1 MNLGIAD
8 YREAYANGA
17 KPEDMIAAA
26 LARLERIGDPG
37 IFLHIADQAAI
48 DRAIEMLG
56 PFEPLTKPLWGVP
69 FAVKDNIDVAGMPT
83 TAGCPAYR
91 YMPSQDATVVGRLR
105 KAGAVPIGK
114 TNLDQFATG
123 LVGLRTPYQTPLNAL
138 DPKLVPGGSSSGSA
152 VAVAH
157 GMVPFALGTDT
168 AGSGRVPAGLNGL
181 VGLKPSLGA
190 LSTRGVVPACRSLDA
205 VSIFA
210 RSPADAFAVF
220 EAAAGFDQDDSYSRA
235 MKQAAPWPGAASLV
249 IGVPAIAD
257 RRFDG
262 CKEAEA
268 AFANVLQRLAAMGVE
283 IKELPFQTFYD
294 IAALLYEGP
303 WIAERYAA
311 IQSFMES
318 QPDALHPVT
327 RSVIARGADF
337 SAVDAFSAAYKLAD
351 LRRQSEPLL
360 ASVDLLCVPTA
371 PRNPRVEEVI
381 ADPIGVN
388 SMLGTYTNFVN
399 LLGLCGLTLPC
410 APRPDGEPNSVTLL
424 ALEEHDLRLSHFAE
438 TLGPA
443 LLRNRE
449 SETVLLAVVG
459 AHLSGMPLNF
469 QLQDLGAAF
478 IEATET
484 SADYRLFALPD
495 SKPSKPGMLRTS
507 NGSAIQVEI
516 YRLSTAAFGRFV
528 SMIPGPL
535 GIGDIRLADGRSVKG
550 FLAEAEA
557 LTDAEDITQFGGW
570 RAFIA
575 DTSGAEPAVNTQL
588 LT

>member
-1 MNLGIAD
+1 MLSIAE
-8 YREAYANGA
+8 YQAAYANGA
-17 KPEDMIAAA
+17 LPKDLIAAA
-26 LARLERIGDPG
+26 FDRLARVGDGG
-37 IFLHIADQAAI
+37 IFLHLADDALI
-48 DRAIEMLG
+48 DAMITQLG
-56 PFEPLTKPLWGVP
+56 PFNPAAKPLWGVP

-83 TAGCPAYR
+83 TAACPAFTFT
-91 YMPSQDATVVGRLR
+91 PAQDAVVVAKL
-105 KAGAVPIGK
+105 KAAGAIPIGK

-138 DPKLVPGGSSSGSA
+138 DPTLVPGGSSSGSA

-157 GMVPFALGTDT
+157 GIVPFALGTDT
-168 AGSGRVPAGLNGL
+168 AGSGRVPAGLNGV

-210 RSPADAFAVF
+210 RAPADAFAVF
-220 EAAAGFDQDDSYSRA
+220 QAAAAYDKDDSYSRA
-235 MKQAAPWPGAASLV
+235 MQQIAPWPDPAGLTV
-249 IGVPAIAD
+249 GVPAIAD

-262 CKEAEA
+262 CEAAEA
-268 AFANVLQRLAAMGVE
+268 AFANVLQQLRAMGME
-283 IKELPFQTFYD
+283 IKELPFQAFYD

-303 WIAERYAA
+303 WVAERYAA
-311 IQSFMES
+311 IQSFMKS

-327 RSVIARGADF
+327 RSIIEKGADF

-351 LRRQSEPLL
+351 LRRQSEPLS

-399 LLGLCGLTLPC
+399 LLGLCGITLPC
-410 APRPDGEPNSVTLL
+410 APRPDGEPSSVTLL
-424 ALEEHDLRLSHFAE
+424 APAAHDLRLSHLAE

-443 LLRNRE
+443 LIRDRE

-459 AHLSGMPLNF
+459 AHLSGMPLNY

-495 SKPSKPGMLRTS
+495 SKPAKPGMLRTS
-507 NGSAIQVEI
+507 NGSAIQVEV

-557 LTDAEDITQFGGW
+557 LTSAEDITQFGGW

-575 DTSGAEPAVNTQL
+575 DTSGAEPATNTRL

>member
-1 MNLGIAD
+1 MNLGVAE

-17 KPEDMIAAA
+17 KPEDMIMAA

-48 DRAIEMLG
+48 DRAIDMLG
-56 PFEPLTKPLWGVP
+56 PFELLTKPLWGVP

-91 YMPSQDATVVGRLR
+91 YIPSEDAAVVARLR
-105 KAGAVPIGK
+105 EAGAIPIGK

-138 DPKLVPGGSSSGSA
+138 DPTLVPGGSSSGSA

-157 GMVPFALGTDT
+157 GIVPFALGTDT

-220 EAAAGFDQDDSYSRA
+220 EVAAGFDQDDSYSRVVR
-235 MKQAAPWPGAASLV
+235 QAAPWPGVAGLTV
-249 IGVPAIAD
+249 GVPAIAD

-262 CKEAEA
+262 CKAAEA
-268 AFANVLQRLAAMGVE
+268 AFANVLQQLAAMGLA
-283 IKELPFQTFYD
+283 IKELPFQAFYD
-294 IAALLYEGP
+294 IATLLYDGP
-303 WIAERYAA
+303 WVAERYAA
-311 IQSFMES
+311 IQSFIEM

-327 RSVIARGADF
+327 HKIIAKAMDF

-371 PRNPRVEEVI
+371 PRNPSVEEVM
-381 ADPIGVN
+381 ADPVGVN
-388 SMLGTYTNFVN
+388 SMLGTYTNSVN

-410 APRPDGEPNSVTLL
+410 LPRPDGEPNSVTLL
-424 ALEEHDLRLSHFAE
+424 APDGHDLRLSHLAD

-443 LLRNRE
+443 LNRNRE

-459 AHLSGMPLNF
+459 AHLSGMPLNH

-478 IEATET
+478 VEATET

-495 SKPSKPGMLRTS
+495 STPAKPGMLRAR
-507 NGSAIQVEI
+507 NGEAIQVEI

-550 FLAEAEA
+550 FLAEADA

-575 DTSGAEPAVNTQL
+575 ATSGAMPAAKTA
-588 LT
+588 